1 MKKNYILDIVLFISA
16 VVCIVTGVM
25 MDFHIGITGREMKMF
40 ITDWHI
46 WSGYIMLLGIL
57 IHLFWHWGWIQNV
70 TKLLF
75 GSKVES

>member
-16 VVCIVTGVM
+16 AVCIVTGVM
-25 MDFHIGITGREMKMF
+25 MDFHIGITGREMKML

-75 GSKVES
+75 GSRAES

>member
-16 VVCIVTGVM
+16 AVCIVTGVM

-57 IHLFWHWGWIQNV
+57 FHLAWHWGWIQNV

-75 GSKVES
+75 GSKAES